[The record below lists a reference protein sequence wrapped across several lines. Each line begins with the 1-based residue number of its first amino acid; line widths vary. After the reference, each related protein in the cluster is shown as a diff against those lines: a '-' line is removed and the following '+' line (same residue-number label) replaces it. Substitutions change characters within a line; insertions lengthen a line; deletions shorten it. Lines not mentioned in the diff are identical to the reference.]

1 MQDKSWKIR
10 DITIPNQVV
19 IAPMAGI
26 SNPAFRV
33 ICKQFGAG
41 LIYTEMVSDKAL
53 YYENEKTLHMT
64 AVEKEEHP
72 LTMQIFGH
80 DIETMVY
87 AAKLLDEKSD
97 CDIIDINMGCPVNKI
112 IKSNAGSALM
122 KDIDHAVTMTKAVVD
137 SVKKPVTVKMRIG
150 WDMDS
155 INCVELAKGLASVG
169 VSALAVHGRT
179 RKQMYEGKADWQY
192 IKAVKQAVSIPVMG
206 NGDIRSSEDAK
217 RMLDTTGCDAIMV
230 GRGVLGDPWLI
241 KEIATY
247 LATGEKLPP
256 ASVNEKFTMARLH
269 AKRLCD
275 LKGVHVGM
283 REMRGHAAWY
293 VKGLP
298 KSHQLKDSLTKMDT
312 YAQMEEILCAYE
324 KVYQEYIDSYVP
336 SQR

>member
-1 MQDKSWKIR
+1 
-10 DITIPNQVV
+10 
-19 IAPMAGI
+19 
-26 SNPAFRV
+26 
-33 ICKQFGAG
+33 
-41 LIYTEMVSDKAL
+41 
-53 YYENEKTLHMT
+53 
-64 AVEKEEHP
+64 
-72 LTMQIFGH
+72 
-80 DIETMVY
+80 
-87 AAKLLDEKSD
+87 
-97 CDIIDINMGCPVNKI
+97 
-112 IKSNAGSALM
+112 
-122 KDIDHAVTMTKAVVD
+122 
-137 SVKKPVTVKMRIG
+137 
-150 WDMDS
+150 
-155 INCVELAKGLASVG
+155 
-169 VSALAVHGRT
+169 
-179 RKQMYEGKADWQY
+179 
-192 IKAVKQAVSIPVMG
+192 MG

-217 RMLDTTGCDAIMV
+217 WMLDTTGCDAIMV

-256 ASVNEKFTMARLH
+256 VSVNEKFTMARLH

-275 LKGVHVGM
+275 LKGEHVGM

>member
-1 MQDKSWKIR
+1 
-10 DITIPNQVV
+10 
-19 IAPMAGI
+19 
-26 SNPAFRV
+26 
-33 ICKQFGAG
+33 
-41 LIYTEMVSDKAL
+41 
-53 YYENEKTLHMT
+53 
-64 AVEKEEHP
+64 
-72 LTMQIFGH
+72 
-80 DIETMVY
+80 
-87 AAKLLDEKSD
+87 
-97 CDIIDINMGCPVNKI
+97 
-112 IKSNAGSALM
+112 
-122 KDIDHAVTMTKAVVD
+122 
-137 SVKKPVTVKMRIG
+137 
-150 WDMDS
+150 MDS

-275 LKGVHVGM
+275 LKGEHVGM